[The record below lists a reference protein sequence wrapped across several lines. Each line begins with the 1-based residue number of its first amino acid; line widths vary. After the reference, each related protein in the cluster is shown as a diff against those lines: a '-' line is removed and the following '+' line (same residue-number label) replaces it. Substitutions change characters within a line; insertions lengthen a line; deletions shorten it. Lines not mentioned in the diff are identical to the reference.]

1 MSCENKDRK
10 RNRILNFRVSEEE
23 LRLIDAKVAVSG
35 LAKGDYFIRM
45 LYGETVVIRVG
56 KYQSD
61 RLAVEL
67 KKLRTALEKVSDLEE
82 IRDAVEKCGALL
94 EEMIRISTKT
104 PDKDNSHGKS

>member
-45 LYGETVVIRVG
+45 LYGETVVIRAG

-82 IRDAVEKCGALL
+82 IRDAVERCSALV
-94 EEMIRISTKT
+94 EEMIHISTKT

>member
-35 LAKGDYFIRM
+35 QAKGDYFIRM
-45 LYGETVVIRVG
+45 LYGETVVIRAG

-67 KKLRTALEKVSDLEE
+67 KNSVQHWRRYRIWKKYVTQLKG
-82 IRDAVEKCGALL
+82 AVLL
-94 EEMIRISTKT
+94 WK
-104 PDKDNSHGKS
+104 K

>member
-45 LYGETVVIRVG
+45 LYGETIVIRAG

-67 KKLRTALEKVSDLEE
+67 KNSEQHWRRYWIWKKYVTQLKG
-82 IRDAVEKCGALL
+82 AVLL
-94 EEMIRISTKT
+94 WK
-104 PDKDNSHGKS
+104 K

>member
-1 MSCENKDRK
+1 M
-10 RNRILNFRVSEEE
+10 NFRVSDDE

-45 LYGETVVIRVG
+45 LYGETVVIRAG

-67 KKLRTALEKVSDLEE
+67 KK
-82 IRDAVEKCGALL
+82 
-94 EEMIRISTKT
+94 T
-104 PDKDNSHGKS
+104 PDSTGEGIGSGRNT

>member
-35 LAKGDYFIRM
+35 LAKGAYFIRM
-45 LYGETVVIRVG
+45 LYGETIVIRAG

-82 IRDAVEKCGALL
+82 IRDAVERCRALV

>member
-1 MSCENKDRK
+1 
-10 RNRILNFRVSEEE
+10 
-23 LRLIDAKVAVSG
+23 
-35 LAKGDYFIRM
+35 M
-45 LYGETVVIRVG
+45 LYGETVVIRAG

-82 IRDAVEKCGALL
+82 IQRCSALV

>member
-10 RNRILNFRVSEEE
+10 RNLILNFRVSEEE
-23 LRLIDAKVAVSG
+23 LRLIDAKVAISG
-35 LAKGDYFIRM
+35 QAKGDYFIRM
-45 LYGETVVIRVG
+45 LYGETVVIRAG

-82 IRDAVEKCGALL
+82 IRDAVERCSALV

>member
-1 MSCENKDRK
+1 MSCENKNRK

-23 LRLIDAKVAVSG
+23 LRLINAKVAVSG
-35 LAKGDYFIRM
+35 LDKGDYLIRI
-45 LYGETVVIRVG
+45 LYGETIVIRAG

-82 IRDAVEKCGALL
+82 IRDAVEKCSALL

-104 PDKDNSHGKS
+104 SDKDNPNGEF

>member
-45 LYGETVVIRVG
+45 LYGETIVIRAG

-82 IRDAVEKCGALL
+82 IRDAVVRCSSLV

-104 PDKDNSHGKS
+104 QDKDNSHGKS

>member
-35 LAKGDYFIRM
+35 QAKGDYFIRM
-45 LYGETVVIRVG
+45 LYGETVVIRAG

-82 IRDAVEKCGALL
+82 IRDAVERSSALV
-94 EEMIRISTKT
+94 EEVIRISTKT

>member
-1 MSCENKDRK
+1 MSCENQDRK
-10 RNRILNFRVSEEE
+10 RNRMLNFRVSEEE

-45 LYGETVVIRVG
+45 LYGETVVIRAG

-82 IRDAVEKCGALL
+82 IRDAVERCSARV
-94 EEMIRISTKT
+94 EAMIRISTKT